1 MPQTVYWNANPAADE
16 VTTYEVWSSTDNVT
30 FTLLASI
37 PADMAGPNFDTNLSQ
52 FFFLDSVSPS
62 TTWYKVRAQ
71 NSSSVFSSFTISMQG
86 EPTDL
91 PTCRIYGRVVGFD
104 GVPLPGTAVMAHVQ
118 LTAKDMSGQFITN
131 VGILSDDVEAYTDNE
146 GNFEIDLAQGGIA
159 EIEIAAIN
167 LDKTLTVPA
176 QATALLTDLI

>member
-1 MPQTVYWNANPAADE
+1 MQTVYWNPNPPADE
-16 VTTYEVWSSTDNVT
+16 VTTYEVWSSADDVT

-37 PADMAGPNFDTNLSQ
+37 PADMTGPNFDTNLNQ
-52 FFFLDSVSPS
+52 FFYADSVNPG

-71 NSSSVFSSFTISMQG
+71 NSSSVFSSFTIAMQG

-104 GVPLPGTAVMAHVQ
+104 GVPVAGTAVSAHVQ
-118 LTAKDMSGQFITN
+118 LAAKDMSGQFVVN
-131 VGILSDDVEAYTDNE
+131 VGILSPNVEAYTDDE
-146 GNFEIDLAQGGIA
+146 GNFEIDLVQGGVA
-159 EIEIAAIN
+159 EVEIAAIN

-176 QATALLTDLI
+176 APTALLTDLI